1 MNPVLLKIALCRN
14 RKINK
19 KKIVLD
25 DSSPEKSIKN
35 TKGKFVDVDE
45 SSSSE
50 DHDGESSN

>member
-1 MNPVLLKIALCRN
+1 MNPVLFKIVLCSN

-19 KKIVLD
+19 KNIGLN

-35 TKGKFVDVDE
+35 TKGMFADVDE

-50 DHDGESSN
+50 DHDGE